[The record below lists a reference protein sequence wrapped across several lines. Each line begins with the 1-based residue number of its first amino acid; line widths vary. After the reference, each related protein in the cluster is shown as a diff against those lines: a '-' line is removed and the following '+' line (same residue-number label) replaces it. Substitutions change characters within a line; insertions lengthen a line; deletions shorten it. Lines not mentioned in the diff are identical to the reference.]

1 MLDSV
6 ITYNGNSSEDV
17 GLKVERYPAIIKADR
32 KHEKV
37 SVPGRNGDIYFFQD
51 AWNNY
56 TQPYE
61 VFAGDRAPAAAQAAW
76 ENIISWL
83 CQQDDEL
90 TVDDF
95 KNLTLHGYHRLIDSY
110 EPDVIRLAAFA
121 SGVAAENSW
130 NRFGRATIDFDCRPE
145 RFTADAFDWIDLSEE
160 SETYSGSIVSFEG
173 SGAPMAGLKVDIN
186 PVQNLNGYSHPW
198 SGGGGKNKLENTR
211 ANTTATVNGITFTAK
226 ADGTVVVNGTATA
239 NAPLIIQNSG
249 TWTTLPSGTYTLSG
263 CPSGGSGSK
272 YALIAQFYD
281 NGTAKILT
289 DYGSGATATYSTGA
303 SLPSGSANIF
313 IIVFNGTTVN
323 NLTFKPMIESG
334 STATTFE
341 PYENICPISGWDSV
355 DVNVRGKNLLTNS
368 PMDIGTFSGVAVSV
382 NSSGQIVLNGT
393 CTSNNVV
400 RAGSCT
406 LPSGHYIFSGMT
418 SVGAPNTF
426 FLNILPTAS
435 GTGNYNLYEGS
446 YAMDTTEEYTFTVRV
461 YFRSGQTFNNMV
473 FEPMIRLA
481 SDTDATFAPY
491 NANTTTV
498 DLGQTVYGGSLNVTT
513 GVLMITHERYA
524 FTGNETITS
533 SAYVGH
539 TRFSCQALTNL
550 ADNNNN
556 NNNYCSHF
564 VPSTS
569 PVGNNATDNAIAVYN
584 RGLYWRADQFADV
597 TAMKSYFSTQA
608 SGGTPVTYVA
618 KLETPIT
625 VQLTPTQV
633 NTLLGQNNVW
643 ADSGDVE
650 VKLFPTL
657 NNPTDRNAKPFLK
670 VIGSGSGTVVLNG
683 YVINITGMTDYLYID
698 CESQNCFRLLA
709 ENKNNLITLT
719 NGFPELKPDENAVGW
734 TGGVTKVEIVPR
746 WWRL

>member
-56 TQPYE
+56 IQPYE

-95 KNLTLHGYHRLIDSY
+95 KNLTLHGYHQLIDSY

-160 SETYSGSIVSFEG
+160 SETYSGSLVSFEG
-173 SGAPMAGLKVDIN
+173 SGAPMADLKVDIEPIQSGSGDPSPTN
-186 PVQNLNGYSHPW
+186 VRPISGWDSVDVNVVEKNLLPYPYNS
-198 SGGGGKNKLENTR
+198 
-211 ANTTATVNGITFTAK
+211 ATSTNNGITFTANS
-226 ADGTVVVNGTATA
+226 DGSVTVNGTATGTA
-239 NAPLIIQNSG
+239 VFILKNMNS
-249 TWTTLPSGTYTLSG
+249 WKTLPSGTYTLSG
-263 CPSGGSGSK
+263 CPSGGGNGR

-281 NGTAKILT
+281 NGTFKGLY
-289 DYGSGATATYSTGA
+289 DYGSGATDTYLSEVA
-303 SLPSGSANIF
+303 MPISSSNFYIAIWQ
-313 IIVFNGTTVN
+313 GTTFN
-323 NLTFKPMIESG
+323 NETFKPMLERG
-334 STATTFE
+334 SSVTAFE
-341 PYENICPISGWDSV
+341 AY
-355 DVNVRGKNLLTNS
+355 
-368 PMDIGTFSGVAVSV
+368 
-382 NSSGQIVLNGT
+382 NG
-393 CTSNNVV
+393 
-400 RAGSCT
+400 
-406 LPSGHYIFSGMT
+406 
-418 SVGAPNTF
+418 
-426 FLNILPTAS
+426 
-435 GTGNYNLYEGS
+435 
-446 YAMDTTEEYTFTVRV
+446 
-461 YFRSGQTFNNMV
+461 
-473 FEPMIRLA
+473 
-481 SDTDATFAPY
+481 
-491 NANTTTV
+491 NTTTV
-498 DLGQTVYGGSLNVTT
+498 DLGQTVYGGSLDVTSGVLTVDKIHYKGSDLTWAIASTTNYQFRCNEALPIIHGSNNAYLTT
-513 GVLMITHERYA
+513 GIC
-524 FTGNETITS
+524 
-533 SAYVGH
+533 SAYKAVTVNATYNQNSFGVNYGAQLYVRDD
-539 TRFSCQALTNL
+539 RFSDL
-550 ADNNNN
+550 A
-556 NNNYCSHF
+556 SF
-564 VPSTS
+564 VSS
-569 PVGNNATDNAIAVYN
+569 I
-584 RGLYWRADQFADV
+584 ADV
-597 TAMKSYFSTQA
+597 DFVFPLA
-608 SGGTPVTYVA
+608 TPTTVT
-618 KLETPIT
+618 
-625 VQLTPTQV
+625 LTPTQV

-670 VIGSGSGTVVLNG
+670 VTGSGNGTVVLNG

-719 NGFPELKPDENAVGW
+719 NGFPELKPGENAVGW
-734 TGGVTKVEIVPR
+734 TGGVTNVEIVPR